1 MNLSKHTNASLF
13 LIMVSLLAAPLV
25 AQAGESAAA
34 HDQRMAWF
42 RDARFGLFIH
52 WGVYSVPAGEWNGNT
67 NYAEW
72 FLEQTKM
79 PVSQYEKY
87 AAQFNPVKFD
97 AKEWVRLAKQAGMK
111 YIVIT
116 SKHHDGFCM
125 WRTDQT
131 DWCIKSTPFQ
141 RDPLKEL
148 ADACHAAGIKLC
160 FYYSIMDWHH
170 PDWGQRRPWND
181 KATGTPDMDRYVAYL
196 KAELKELL
204 TRYGP
209 IGILWFDGEWEKPW
223 THERGVDLYN
233 YVRSLQPNIIIN
245 NRVGKA
251 RSGMEG
257 MDKGAERVGDYGTP
271 EQEIPPTGFG
281 PGVDWES
288 CMTMNNHWGYN
299 KDDQHWK
306 SATTLVR
313 NLIDCASKGGN
324 YLLNI
329 GPTSKGVFP
338 EPSIER
344 LEEIGKWMK
353 PNHEAIYG
361 TQASPFEDLGWGR
374 CTQKKLTDGSAAT
387 GFRQHA
393 AWPFESLR
401 GNARAGLTRLYF
413 FVYDWPRNGQLLIPG
428 LANRPIRAF
437 LLDGQTPLAFNTTD
451 DNVTITVPAAAPD
464 KMASVVALDI
474 VGAPRIVKPDPYANE
489 TPAERDARMAWW
501 RAARFGMFIHWG
513 VYSVP
518 AGTYKGKQI
527 PGIGEWIMNRG
538 KIPVAEYRAFAKEF
552 NPVKFNADEWVR
564 TARDA
569 GMKYI
574 VITSKHHDGFAMF
587 DSKASDWNIVKA
599 TPFGRDPLKE
609 LAAACRKYGLK
620 LGFYYSQAQDWNNG
634 GSAAGGKWDP
644 AQTRD
649 MDDYIDKVAV
659 PQVKE
664 ILTHYG
670 EFPAVLWWD
679 TPVDMNQERAEKL
692 EALLR
697 LKPGIISNNRLGGGF
712 KGDTET
718 PEQFIPATG
727 YPGRDWET
735 CMTMNDTWG
744 YKSYDHNWKSAASLI
759 RNLVDIASKGGNY
772 LLNVGPTSEGLIPA
786 PSVERLKE
794 VGQWM
799 KGNGEA
805 IYDTT
810 ASPFKRLPWGRCTR
824 KPTPDGAILYLHV
837 FNWPADGRLL
847 VPGLQNTAQRAYVLT
862 DPAKKELAMQSSADG
877 LTLTVPTAAPDPVS
891 STIVLRVKGPLNIEQ
906 PALAQDYDG
915 SVTLPASEARL
926 HGSEIKYETG
936 HQRDNLGFWTNP
948 SDWADWEFKVTQPG
962 RFEVTAEVAALER
975 ASLEV
980 SVGTGSR
987 TSGRANATGD
997 YGKFRVVK
1005 LGVLEIAAPGKA
1017 TLAVRP
1023 VKDGW
1028 HALNLKAIRLK
1039 PAPTVQ

>member
-1 MNLSKHTNASLF
+1 
-13 LIMVSLLAAPLV
+13 
-25 AQAGESAAA
+25 
-34 HDQRMAWF
+34 MAWF

-52 WGVYSVPAGEWNGNT
+52 WGVYSVPAGEWNGHT
-67 NYAEW
+67 NYGEW
-72 FLEQTKM
+72 FLEETKM
-79 PVSQYEKY
+79 PVSQYEKF
-87 AAQFNPVKFD
+87 AGQFNPVKFD
-97 AKEWVRLAKQAGMK
+97 AKEWVRLAKDAGMK

-116 SKHHDGFCM
+116 SKHHDGFGM
-125 WRTDQT
+125 FRSDQT

-148 ADACHAAGIKLC
+148 AEACREAGLKLC
-160 FYYSIMDWHH
+160 FYHSIMDWHH
-170 PDWGQRRPWND
+170 PDWGTRRAWND
-181 KATGTPDMDRYVAYL
+181 KATGAPDMDRYTAYM
-196 KAELKELL
+196 KAQLKELM

-209 IGILWFDGEWEKPW
+209 LGILWFDGEWETPW
-223 THERGVDLYN
+223 THERGLDLYD

-251 RSGMEG
+251 RAGMGG

-299 KDDQHWK
+299 KYDQNWK
-306 SATTLVR
+306 SATTLIR

-329 GPTSKGVFP
+329 GPTSEGVFP
-338 EPSIER
+338 DACIER
-344 LEEIGKWMK
+344 LHEIGQWMK
-353 PNHEAIYG
+353 VNHEAIYG
-361 TQASPFEDLGWGR
+361 TQASPFEQLSWGR
-374 CTQKKLTDGSAAT
+374 CTQKKLVAAVT

-393 AWPFESLR
+393 AWPFEDLQGKS
-401 GNARAGLTRLYF
+401 GAGQTRLYF
-413 FVYDWPRNGQLLIPG
+413 SVYDWPTSGRLVLPG
-428 LANRPIRAF
+428 LANKPLRAF
-437 LLDGQTPLAFNTTD
+437 LLDGHQPLQFSAAN
-451 DNVTITVPAAAPD
+451 NSVTISLPAAAPD
-464 KMASVVALDI
+464 QTASVIVLDI
-474 VGAPRIVKPDPYANE
+474 QGAPRIVKPDPYADE
-489 TPAERDARMAWW
+489 TPAQRDARMAWW
-501 RAARFGMFIHWG
+501 RASRFGMFIHWG

-518 AGTYKGKQI
+518 AGTYKGEQI
-527 PGIGEWIMNRG
+527 KGIGEWIMNRG

-587 DSKASDWNIVKA
+587 DSKASDWNIVRGS
-599 TPFGRDPLKE
+599 PFGRDPLKE

-634 GSAAGGKWDP
+634 GSASGGKWDP
-644 AQTRD
+644 AQERS
-649 MDDYIDKVAV
+649 MDEYIDKVAV

-679 TPVDMNQERAEKL
+679 TPVDMNKERAEKL
-692 EALLR
+692 LPLLK
-697 LKPGIISNNRLGGGF
+697 LKPGIIYNNRLGGGY

-735 CMTMNDTWG
+735 CMTMNGTWG
-744 YKSYDHNWKSAASLI
+744 YKSYDNNWKSTTTLI

-794 VGQWM
+794 IGQWM
-799 KGNGEA
+799 KRNSEA
-805 IYDTT
+805 IYGTT
-810 ASPFKRLPWGRCTR
+810 ASPFKRLPWGRCT
-824 KPTPDGAILYLHV
+824 KKLTPAGATLYLHV
-837 FNWPADGRLL
+837 FNWPQDGQLL
-847 VPGLQNTAQRAYVLT
+847 VPGLKNAAGQAYVLT
-862 DPAKKELAMQSSADG
+862 DPAKKAIPVQSTADG
-877 LTLTVPTAAPDPVS
+877 LTLTVPAVAPDPVS
-891 STIVLRVKGPLNIEQ
+891 STIVLEVKGALDITQ
-906 PALAQDYDG
+906 PGLVQDYDG
-915 SVTLPASEARL
+915 SVVLPASEARL

-936 HQRDNLGFWTNP
+936 QQRDCIGFWTNP
-948 SDWADWEFKVTQPG
+948 DDWADWTFQVTKPG
-962 RFEVTAEVAALER
+962 KCDVTAEVAALEK

-980 SVGTGSR
+980 SIGDSR
-987 TSGRANATGD
+987 TSGAAAATGD
-997 YGKFRVVK
+997 YGKFKVAK
-1005 LGVLEIAAPGKA
+1005 LGTLEIASPGKV
-1017 TLAVRP
+1017 TLSVHP

-1028 HALNLKAIRLK
+1028 RPLNLKAIRLK
-1039 PAPTVQ
+1039 PVP

>member
-1 MNLSKHTNASLF
+1 MAAVSRYALPVLS
-13 LIMVSLLAAPLV
+13 LILAPFVAP
-25 AQAGESAAA
+25 AAESAAA

-52 WGVYSVPAGEWNGNT
+52 WGVYSVPAGAWDGHT
-67 NYAEW
+67 NYGEW
-72 FLEQTKM
+72 FLEETKM
-79 PVSQYEKY
+79 PVSQYEKF
-87 AAQFNPVKFD
+87 AGQFNPVKFD
-97 AKEWVRLAKQAGMK
+97 AKEWVRLAKEAGMK

-116 SKHHDGFCM
+116 SKHHDGFGM
-125 WRTDQT
+125 FRSDQT

-148 ADACHAAGIKLC
+148 AEACREAGLKLC
-160 FYYSIMDWHH
+160 FYHSIMDWHH
-170 PDWGQRRPWND
+170 PDWGTRRAWND
-181 KATGTPDMDRYVAYL
+181 KATGAPDMDRYTAYM
-196 KAELKELL
+196 KAQLKELM

-209 IGILWFDGEWEKPW
+209 LGILWFDGEWETPW
-223 THERGVDLYN
+223 THERGLDLYD

-251 RSGMEG
+251 RAGMGG

-299 KDDQHWK
+299 KYDQNWK
-306 SATTLVR
+306 SATTLIR

-329 GPTSKGVFP
+329 GPTSEGVFP
-338 EPSIER
+338 DACIER
-344 LEEIGKWMK
+344 LHEIGQWMK
-353 PNHEAIYG
+353 VNHEAIYG
-361 TQASPFEDLGWGR
+361 TQASPFEQLSWGR
-374 CTQKKLTDGSAAT
+374 CTQKKLVAAVT

-393 AWPFESLR
+393 AWPFEDLQGKS
-401 GNARAGLTRLYF
+401 GAGQTRLYF
-413 FVYDWPRNGQLLIPG
+413 SVYDWPTSGRLVLPG
-428 LANRPIRAF
+428 LANKPLRAF
-437 LLDGQTPLAFNTTD
+437 LLDGHQPLQFSAAN
-451 DNVTITVPAAAPD
+451 NSVTISLPAAAPD
-464 KMASVVALDI
+464 QTASVIVLDI
-474 VGAPRIVKPDPYANE
+474 QGAPRIVKPDPYADE
-489 TPAERDARMAWW
+489 TPAQRDARMAWW
-501 RAARFGMFIHWG
+501 RASRFGMFIHWG

-518 AGTYKGKQI
+518 AGTYKGEQI
-527 PGIGEWIMNRG
+527 KGIGEWIMNRG

-587 DSKASDWNIVKA
+587 DSKASDWNIVRGS
-599 TPFGRDPLKE
+599 PFGRDPLKE

-634 GSAAGGKWDP
+634 GSASGGKWDP
-644 AQTRD
+644 AQERS
-649 MDDYIDKVAV
+649 MDEYIDKVAV

-679 TPVDMNQERAEKL
+679 TPVDMNKERAEKL
-692 EALLR
+692 LPLLK
-697 LKPGIISNNRLGGGF
+697 LKPGIIYNNRLGGGY

-735 CMTMNDTWG
+735 CMTMNGTWG
-744 YKSYDHNWKSAASLI
+744 YKSYDNNWKSTTTLI

-794 VGQWM
+794 IGQWM
-799 KGNGEA
+799 KRNSEA
-805 IYDTT
+805 IYGTT
-810 ASPFKRLPWGRCTR
+810 ASPFKRLPWGRCT
-824 KPTPDGAILYLHV
+824 KKLTPAGATLYLHV
-837 FNWPADGRLL
+837 FNWPQDGQLL
-847 VPGLQNTAQRAYVLT
+847 VPGLKNAAGQAYVLT
-862 DPAKKELAMQSSADG
+862 DPAKKAIPVQSTADG
-877 LTLTVPTAAPDPVS
+877 LTLTVPAVAPDPVS
-891 STIVLRVKGPLNIEQ
+891 STIVLEVKGALDITQ
-906 PALAQDYDG
+906 PGLVQDYDG
-915 SVTLPASEARL
+915 SVVLPASEARL

-936 HQRDNLGFWTNP
+936 QQRDCIGFWTNP
-948 SDWADWEFKVTQPG
+948 DDWADWTFQVTKPG
-962 RFEVTAEVAALER
+962 KCDVTAEVAALEK

-980 SVGTGSR
+980 SIGDSR
-987 TSGRANATGD
+987 TSGAAAATGD
-997 YGKFRVVK
+997 YGKFKVAK
-1005 LGVLEIAAPGKA
+1005 LGTLEIASPGKV
-1017 TLAVRP
+1017 TLSVHP

-1028 HALNLKAIRLK
+1028 RPLNLKAIRLK
-1039 PAPTVQ
+1039 PVP